1 MEQDINELDSSL
13 QRSTLENADIQKNV
27 KKYQES
33 MRSKIDDLENA
44 KRETDSYREYMI
56 NSERKANSLK
66 NSVEETRTMLDQSD
80 KSRRQIEQEL
90 SDCHEES
97 AKLTVQNASL
107 ESTKRKVEG
116 DIHEL
121 QVCCK
126 YLHFY
131 FHKTSIIAG
140 T

>member
-33 MRSKIDDLENA
+33 IRSKIDDLENA

-66 NSVEETRTMLDQSD
+66 NSVEETHTMLDQSD